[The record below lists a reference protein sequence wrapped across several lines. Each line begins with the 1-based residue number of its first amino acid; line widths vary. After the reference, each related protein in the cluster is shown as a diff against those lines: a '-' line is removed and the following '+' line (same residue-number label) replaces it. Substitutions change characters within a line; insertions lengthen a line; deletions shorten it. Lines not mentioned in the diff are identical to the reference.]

1 MRSTKLLLCA
11 TLSMGAAACTDSTSP
26 RTGGRQLAAQV
37 QGMWAEK
44 VSFPG
49 ISLVLN
55 LAAQDTALTGAGTY
69 SIEAGRS
76 GTLAITGL
84 VAAQTVKLD
93 LSYDY
98 SGGASRAHFEGSLQD
113 QNTLT
118 GMISYGPALPPGGTP
133 YQVTFQRKQV
143 R

>member
-1 MRSTKLLLCA
+1 MRSMKLLLCA
-11 TLSMGAAACTDSTSP
+11 VFSLAAAACADSTSP
-26 RTGGRQLAAQV
+26 RTGGQQLAAQM

-49 ISLVLN
+49 ISLVFN

-76 GTLAITGL
+76 GTLVTSGL
-84 VAAQTVKLD
+84 VADQTVKLD

-98 SGGASRAHFEGSLQD
+98 GPRAHFEGSLQD

-118 GMISYGPALPPGGTP
+118 GTISYAPPPGGTP
-133 YQVTFQRKQV
+133 FMITFQRKLV

>member
-1 MRSTKLLLCA
+1 MRSLKVVLCA
-11 TLSMGAAACTDSTSP
+11 TLSLGVAACGDSTAPPMGS
-26 RTGGRQLAAQV
+26 RQLAAQV
-37 QGMWAEK
+37 QGKWAEK

-55 LAAQDTALTGAGTY
+55 LAAQDTVLTGPGTY

-76 GTLAITGL
+76 GTLGITG
-84 VAAQTVKLD
+84 VASGQMVKLD

-98 SGGASRAHFEGSLQD
+98 GPRAHFEGSLQD
-113 QNTLT
+113 QNTLS
-118 GMISYGPALPPGGTP
+118 GLISYGPALPPGGTP
-133 YQVTFQRKQV
+133 FQITFQRKQV

>member
-1 MRSTKLLLCA
+1 MRSMKLLLCA
-11 TLSMGAAACTDSTSP
+11 TLSIAAAACGDSTAP
-26 RTGGRQLAAQV
+26 HTGGRQLAAQV

-44 VSFPG
+44 VTFPG

-55 LAAQDTALTGAGTY
+55 LAAQDTVLTGAGTY

-76 GTLAITGL
+76 GTLVITGL
-84 VAAQTVKLD
+84 VSAQTVKLD

-98 SGGASRAHFEGSLQD
+98 GSRAHFDGSLQD
-113 QNTLT
+113 QNTLS
-118 GMISYGPALPPGGTP
+118 GLISYGPALPPGGTP
-133 YQVTFQRKQV
+133 FQITFERKQV